1 MEIIES
7 IWKNNV
13 FENRNRKQIKKLCN
27 DYEGI
32 RSGIKTKILQ

>member
-13 FENRNRKQIKKLCN
+13 FKNKNQIKKLCN